1 MSAEHAD
8 KPLLLLVDD
17 TPSNLHVLA
26 AILKHDYRL
35 KLATNGP
42 DAIALCHKEE
52 QPQLLVLDV
61 MMPDMSGIEVLTALR
76 ADPHTAAIPVIFLSA
91 DDSER
96 SQLDGFELGADDYL
110 TKPVNHILLQA
121 RVHNILRRKQ
131 AEDRVREL
139 NATLE
144 ARVAQRSRELDAANA
159 ALQHSLEDLA
169 RSEARA
175 ALSIM
180 VASITHELGTPLGN
194 SVMTAGTLDDA
205 TRELEHLMESGQ
217 IKRSNLTDYFS
228 VQRDGLNILQ
238 RNLQRANELLS
249 NFKQVAADQA
259 SEQRRE
265 FDLGEVIH
273 EIVASLQPSLKR
285 HPHKLV
291 VDIPKGI
298 LMDSQPGPLGQV
310 CINLINNAY
319 LHAFEG
325 RSDGLLTLSASADEQ
340 QVTLRV
346 SDNGIGIPAEN
357 LEKLFLPFFST
368 KIGKGGSGLGM
379 TIVESLISKTLG
391 GNISVNSTLGVGTT
405 FSIRLPRQAPVAAE
419 TPAP

>member
-1 MSAEHAD
+1 MSAENAD

-26 AILKHDYRL
+26 AMLKHDYRL

-61 MMPDMSGIEVLTALR
+61 MMPDMSGIEVLAALR

-110 TKPVNHILLQA
+110 TKPVNGILLQA
-121 RVHNILRRKQ
+121 RVRNILRRKQ
-131 AEDRVREL
+131 AEERVLEL

-144 ARVAQRSRELDAANA
+144 ARVAQRSRELDATNA
-159 ALQHSLEDLA
+159 ALQQSLEDLA

-194 SVMTAGTLDDA
+194 SVMSAGTLNDN
-205 TRELEHLMESGQ
+205 TRELERQMESGQ

-228 VQRDGLNILQ
+228 VMRDGINILQ
-238 RNLQRANELLS
+238 RNLQRASELLN

-265 FDLGEVIH
+265 FDLATVVHEVA
-273 EIVASLQPSLKR
+273 ASLQPSLKR
-285 HPHKLV
+285 HPHKLNI
-291 VDIPKGI
+291 DIPEGI
-298 LMDSQPGPLGQV
+298 VMDSLPGPLGQV

-319 LHAFEG
+319 LHAFDG
-325 RSDGLLTLSASADEQ
+325 RTDGLLTLRASADEQ
-340 QVTLRV
+340 YVTLHFT
-346 SDNGIGIPAEN
+346 DNGVGIPPEN
-357 LEKLFLPFFST
+357 LARLFQPFFST

-379 TIVESLISKTLG
+379 TIVESLVGKTLG
-391 GNISVNSTLGVGTT
+391 GSISVESAPGAGAC
-405 FSIRLPRQAPVAAE
+405 FSIRLPRQAPVAKE
-419 TPAP
+419 TPAS